1 MRLPGVKSNVIGDPS
16 TSLGMTKAGYALLP
30 TEFYEQRKPS
40 PLPDPYLVAISPD
53 AARLVDVDPVTAA
66 GDPEFLAVAAGNTVP
81 PGAEPLATIYAGHQF
96 GSWVPQLGD
105 GRAITLG
112 EKNGYEWQLK
122 GAGLTAF
129 SRWAD
134 GRAVL
139 RSTIREFLCSEAMD
153 ALGIP
158 TTRALCVVGS
168 DEAVYRERAETAAV
182 LTRLARSHV
191 RFGTFEVFHY
201 RERTD
206 LVKRLADYLIER
218 YYPELLET
226 DAAQPYL
233 ALLREIV
240 ARTARLM
247 AKWQA
252 VGFAHGVMNTDNMS
266 VLGLTIDYGPYGFL
280 DAYKP
285 GFICNHTDETG
296 RYAFDRQPTIALWNC
311 YALAEAMSSLL
322 ELEPAKAI
330 LETFEPIFRD
340 AYLAELR
347 SKLGLRASED
357 SDDLLLG
364 DLMEAMDL
372 DDSDYSRT
380 WRSLSSVTKTEDT
393 DFSGWFTDR
402 ERIAAWLERYRA
414 RLAREG
420 SVDAER
426 RARMNAVNPKFV
438 LRNYLAQTAIEK
450 AEHKDFSEV
459 RRLLAVL
466 RRPFDEQP
474 EHDAYAAPPP
484 EWGRHLVVS
493 CSS

>member
-1 MRLPGVKSNVIGDPS
+1 MIGGPSAKSTPS
-16 TSLGMTKAGYALLP
+16 EDEGQFGMTKPGYALLP
-30 TEFYEQRKPS
+30 HEFFEERKPT
-40 PLPDPYLVAISPD
+40 PLPNPYLVAISPD
-53 AARLVDVDPVTAA
+53 AAQLVGVDPVAA
-66 GDPEFLAVAAGNTVP
+66 ESDPEFLAVAAGNALP
-81 PGAEPLATIYAGHQF
+81 PGAEPFAAIYAGHQF
-96 GSWVPQLGD
+96 GAWVPQLGD

-112 EKNGYEWQLK
+112 ERNGYEWQLK

-139 RSTIREFLCSEAMD
+139 RSTIREFLCSEAMA

-158 TTRALCVVGS
+158 TTRALCIAGS
-168 DEAVYRERAETAAV
+168 DETVYRERAETAAV
-182 LTRLARSHV
+182 LTRLAPSHV
-191 RFGTFEVFHY
+191 RFGTFELFHY
-201 RERTD
+201 RGRTD
-206 LVKRLADYLIER
+206 LVKRLADYLLER
-218 YYPELLET
+218 YYPELQSET
-226 DAAQPYL
+226 QPYL
-233 ALLREIV
+233 ALLREV
-240 ARTARLM
+240 VTRTARLI

-266 VLGLTIDYGPYGFL
+266 ILGLTIDYGPYGFL

-285 GFICNHTDETG
+285 GFICNHTDEMG

-322 ELEPAKAI
+322 ELDPAKAA
-330 LETFEPIFRD
+330 LEEFEPVFRD
-340 AYLAELR
+340 AYLGELR
-347 SKLGLRASED
+347 AKLGLRTLED
-357 SDDLLLG
+357 DDPQLLG

-372 DDSDYSRT
+372 DDADYSRT
-380 WRSLSSVTKTEDT
+380 WRSLSSVTQTEDVALG
-393 DFSGWFTDR
+393 GWFKDG
-402 ERIAAWLERYRA
+402 ERTAAWLERYRA

-426 RARMNAVNPKFV
+426 RVRMDAINPKFV

-450 AEHKDFSEV
+450 AEKKDFSEV
-459 RRLLAVL
+459 RRLLAIL

-474 EHDAYAAPPP
+474 EHEAYAEPPP
-484 EWGRHLVVS
+484 DWGRHLVVS

>member
-1 MRLPGVKSNVIGDPS
+1 VQFSP
-16 TSLGMTKAGYALLP
+16 GYALLP
-30 TEFYEQRKPS
+30 PEFYEQRKPT
-40 PLPDPYLVAISPD
+40 PLPDPYLVALSPD
-53 AARLVDVDPVTAA
+53 AAKLVGVDPATAET
-66 GDPEFLAVAAGNTVP
+66 DPEFLAVAAGNVLP
-81 PGAEPLATIYAGHQF
+81 PGAQPIAAVYAGHQF

-112 EKNGYEWQLK
+112 EVNGYEWQLK
-122 GAGLTAF
+122 GAGLTRF
-129 SRWAD
+129 SRFAD

-158 TTRALCVVGS
+158 TTRALCVAGS
-168 DEAVYRERAETAAV
+168 DEPVYRERAETAAV
-182 LTRLARSHV
+182 LTRLAPSLV
-191 RFGTFEVFHY
+191 RFGTFEFFHY
-201 RERTD
+201 RGRAD
-206 LVKRLADYLIER
+206 LVKRLADYVIDR
-218 YYPELLET
+218 FYPELRET

-247 AKWQA
+247 AQWQA

-266 VLGLTIDYGPYGFL
+266 ILGLTIDYGPYGFL
-280 DAYKP
+280 DTYKP

-311 YALAEAMSSLL
+311 YALAEAMSSLI

-330 LETFEPIFRD
+330 LEGFEPVLHD
-340 AYLAELR
+340 AYLSTLR
-347 SKLGLRASED
+347 AKLGVRTED
-357 SDDLLLG
+357 EDDAQLLG

-372 DDSDYSRT
+372 DDCDYSRT
-380 WRSLSSVTKTEDT
+380 WRSLATVTQTEDT
-393 DFSGWFTDR
+393 GFTGWFTDR
-402 ERIAAWLERYRA
+402 ERIAAWLDRYRA
-414 RLAREG
+414 RLQREG
-420 SVDAER
+420 SVDVER
-426 RARMNAVNPKFV
+426 RAQMNRVNPKYV
-438 LRNYLAQTAIEK
+438 LRNYLAQTAIEH
-450 AEHKDFSEV
+450 AERKEFSEI

-474 EHDAYAAPPP
+474 EHEAYAEPPP

>member
-1 MRLPGVKSNVIGDPS
+1 MIGDPS
-16 TSLGMTKAGYALLP
+16 TLGMTKAGYAFLP
-30 TEFYEQRKPS
+30 PEFYEQREPS

-53 AARLVDVDPVTAA
+53 AARLVDVDPVAA
-66 GDPEFLAVAAGNTVP
+66 AEDPGFLAIAAGNAVP
-81 PGAEPLATIYAGHQF
+81 PGAQPIATVYAGHQF
-96 GSWVPQLGD
+96 GAWVPQLGD

-112 EKNGYEWQLK
+112 EINGYEWQLK

-139 RSTIREFLCSEAMD
+139 RSTIREFLCSEAMH
-153 ALGIP
+153 ALDIP
-158 TTRALCVVGS
+158 TTRGLCLVGS

-182 LTRLARSHV
+182 LSRLAPSHV

-201 RERTD
+201 RGRTD
-206 LVKRLADYLIER
+206 LVKRLADYLLER
-218 YYPELLET
+218 YYPELRDEE
-226 DAAQPYL
+226 QPYI

-240 ARTARLM
+240 ERTARLI

-266 VLGLTIDYGPYGFL
+266 ILGLTIDYGPYGFL

-322 ELEPAKAI
+322 ELEPAKAA
-330 LETFEPIFRD
+330 LEGFEPIFRD
-340 AYLAELR
+340 AYLGELR
-347 SKLGLRASED
+347 AKLGLRTIED
-357 SDDLLLG
+357 DDALLLG

-372 DDSDYSRT
+372 DDSDYSRA
-380 WRSLSSVTKTEDT
+380 WRSLSTVTQSEDVE
-393 DFSGWFTDR
+393 FSGWFTDR
-402 ERIAAWLERYRA
+402 ERIAAWLERYRT
-414 RLAREG
+414 RLMHEG
-420 SVDAER
+420 SADAER
-426 RARMNAVNPKFV
+426 RAKMNAVNPKFV

-450 AEHKDFSEV
+450 AEQKDFSEV

>member
-1 MRLPGVKSNVIGDPS
+1 MIGDPS
-16 TSLGMTKAGYALLP
+16 IPSGAHASLSMTKAGYAFLP
-30 TEFYEQRKPS
+30 PEFYEQRKPS

-53 AARLVDVDPVTAA
+53 AAQLIGVDPVAA
-66 GDPEFLAVAAGNTVP
+66 AQDPDFLAVAAGNSLP
-81 PGAEPLATIYAGHQF
+81 PGAQPIATIYAGHQF
-96 GSWVPQLGD
+96 GAWVPQLGD

-112 EKNGYEWQLK
+112 EINGYEWQLK

-139 RSTIREFLCSEAMD
+139 RSTVREFLCSEAMH

-158 TTRALCVVGS
+158 TTRGLCVVGS
-168 DEAVYRERAETAAV
+168 DEPVYRERAETAAV
-182 LTRLARSHV
+182 LSRLAPSHV

-201 RERTD
+201 RARTD
-206 LVKRLADYLIER
+206 LVKRLADYLLER
-218 YYPELLET
+218 YYAELR
-226 DAAQPYL
+226 DAEQPYV

-240 ARTARLM
+240 ARTARLI

-280 DAYKP
+280 DTYEP

-322 ELEPAKAI
+322 ELEPAKAA
-330 LETFEPIFRD
+330 LESFEPIFRE
-340 AYLAELR
+340 AYLDELR
-347 SKLGLRASED
+347 AKLGLQTVQED
-357 SDDLLLG
+357 DALLLG
-364 DLMEAMDL
+364 DLLEAMDL

-380 WRSLSSVTKTEDT
+380 WRSLSAVTETEDVT
-393 DFSGWFTDR
+393 FSGWFKDR
-402 ERIAAWLERYRA
+402 ERIGAWLERYRA

-450 AEHKDFSEV
+450 AEQKDFSEV

-474 EHDAYAAPPP
+474 EHEGYAEPPP
-484 EWGRHLVVS
+484 DWGRHLVVS

>member
-1 MRLPGVKSNVIGDPS
+1 
-16 TSLGMTKAGYALLP
+16 MTRAGYTLLP
-30 TEFYEQRKPS
+30 REFYEERKPTA
-40 PLPDPYLVAISPD
+40 LPDPYLVAISPY
-53 AARLVDVDPVTAA
+53 AAELVDVDPGAA
-66 GDPEFLAVAAGNTVP
+66 ADDPEFLAVAAGNALP
-81 PGAEPLATIYAGHQF
+81 EGAQPFATIYAGHQF
-96 GSWVPQLGD
+96 GAWVPQLGD

-112 EKNGYEWQLK
+112 EKCGYEWQLK

-168 DEAVYRERAETAAV
+168 DEPVYRERAETAAV

-201 RERTD
+201 RGRAD

-218 YYPELLET
+218 YYPELRES
-226 DAAQPYL
+226 DSAQPYL

-266 VLGLTIDYGPYGFL
+266 VLGLSIDYGPFGFL
-280 DAYKP
+280 DTYKP
-285 GFICNHTDETG
+285 GFICNHTDEMG

-322 ELEPAKAI
+322 ELDPAKAI
-330 LETFEPIFRD
+330 LAGFEAIFRE
-340 AYLAELR
+340 AYLGELR
-347 SKLGLRASED
+347 SKLGLRTARDE
-357 SDDLLLG
+357 DDLLLG
-364 DLMEAMDL
+364 DLLEAMDL
-372 DDSDYSRT
+372 EDADYSRT
-380 WRSLSSVTKTEDT
+380 WRSLSTVTQTED
-393 DFSGWFTDR
+393 DEFSGWFTDR
-402 ERIAAWLERYRA
+402 ERIAAWLSRYRA
-414 RLAREG
+414 RLAHEAG
-420 SVDAER
+420 IDAER
-426 RARMNAVNPKFV
+426 RARMNSVNPKYV

-450 AEHKDFSEV
+450 AERKDFSEV

-474 EHDAYAAPPP
+474 ENIAYAEPPP
-484 EWGRHLVVS
+484 EWGRRLVVS

>member
-1 MRLPGVKSNVIGDPS
+1 MQLSP
-16 TSLGMTKAGYALLP
+16 GYALLP
-30 TEFYEQRKPS
+30 PEFYEQRKPS

-53 AARLVDVDPVTAA
+53 AAQLVDVDPATAA
-66 GDPEFLAVAAGNTVP
+66 EDPGFLAVAAGNELP
-81 PGAEPLATIYAGHQF
+81 PGAQPIATIYAGHQF
-96 GSWVPQLGD
+96 GAWVPQLGD

-112 EKNGYEWQLK
+112 EKSGYEWQLK

-129 SRWAD
+129 SRFAD

-168 DEAVYRERAETAAV
+168 DEPVYRERAETAAV

-191 RFGTFEVFHY
+191 RFGHFEVFHY
-201 RERTD
+201 RGRTD
-206 LVKRLADYLIER
+206 LVKRLADYLLER
-218 YYPELLET
+218 YYPELSET
-226 DAAQPYL
+226 GAAQPYL
-233 ALLREIV
+233 ALLSEIV

-266 VLGLTIDYGPYGFL
+266 ILGLTIDYGPYGFL
-280 DAYKP
+280 DTYKP
-285 GFICNHTDETG
+285 GFICNHTDEMG

-311 YALAEAMSSLL
+311 YALAEAMSSVL

-330 LETFEPIFRD
+330 LEGFEPIFRD
-340 AYLAELR
+340 AYLGELR
-347 SKLGLRASED
+347 SKLGLRTLED
-357 SDDLLLG
+357 DDALLLG

-380 WRSLSSVTKTEDT
+380 WRSLASVTQTEDVE
-393 DFSGWFTDR
+393 FSGWFMDR

-420 SVDAER
+420 SVDVER
-426 RARMNAVNPKFV
+426 RARMNAANPKFV

-450 AEHKDFSEV
+450 AEQKDFSEV

-474 EHDAYAAPPP
+474 EHEAYATPPP